1 MNITKTKKTPSSLY
15 ASMELTLLFLG
26 IKIYDDDQKVYS
38 TLTLFTTTD
47 RTDLRDFIAYARD

>member
-1 MNITKTKKTPSSLY
+1 
-15 ASMELTLLFLG
+15 MELTLLFLG

-47 RTDLRDFIAYARD
+47 CTDLRDFIAYARD